1 MLAYTHTYI
10 HCIAL
15 HCITLHYIIYIG
27 LHWITSHR
35 ITLHYIDYIEYIDYI
50 HYIHTYL
57 HTFHYISLRYI
68 TLHYI
73 TLHYTTLHYIT
84 LIHTYLPAWMWLRLR
99 SASSTVSNSFCQT
112 PPVGLKRKLLFSICL
127 GDQTRMPHMLGPTF
141 SAPLG
146 DTFPWPGLL
155 CDATFC

>member
-1 MLAYTHTYI
+1 MLAYTL
-10 HCIAL
+10 AL
-15 HCITLHYIIYIG
+15 H
-27 LHWITSHR
+27 R
-35 ITLHYIDYIEYIDYI
+35 VA
-50 HYIHTYL
+50 
-57 HTFHYISLRYI
+57 
-68 TLHYI
+68 LHYI
-73 TLHYTTLHYIT
+73 TLHYLHWITLDYITSHCITLHRLHRLHTLHTLHTYLPTCNHTLHYIALHYIT